1 MRSTCG
7 LFSSGSRRLEA
18 RAKKLV
24 WFGPGDFAADPMSP
38 PRILRV
44 AIIGCGSYGAEHAKF
59 LSACPA
65 VKLHAVADIA
75 EPRAEEFRRTYGAG
89 YATSDVGRIWADREI
104 DAVWICTQ
112 HHTHAPLAEAA
123 AAAGK
128 NFFLEKPLA
137 ITLADCDRIV
147 AAVERSGVIAAS
159 GFKLRFF
166 PAVIAAR
173 AFLEQPTLT
182 VAQVIDDHWPSDF
195 WANDPVQG
203 GGNVLSQGCHM
214 VDTVLHLHRSAPV
227 RVYAA
232 GGNRHHP
239 TREIVDTAAITV
251 TFSDGA
257 VASIAVGDCGVPPHA
272 SKFAL
277 QQSGGTRSFS
287 LYNRLNSLMTRE
299 DKQVTEHAAQPE
311 QGAAVIDAP
320 FIAAVAEGKASPV
333 TVQSARRTTA
343 VVLAAIESIR
353 SGQAVDLTASPWN
366 VAR

>member
-1 MRSTCG
+1 MST
-7 LFSSGSRRLEA
+7 
-18 RAKKLV
+18 
-24 WFGPGDFAADPMSP
+24 
-38 PRILRV
+38 PRIVRA
-44 AIIGCGSYGAEHAKF
+44 AIVGCGSYGAEHAKF
-59 LSACPA
+59 LSTCPA
-65 VKLHAVADIA
+65 VQLRAVADIA
-75 EPRAEEFRRTYGAG
+75 PARAEEFKQKYGAS
-89 YATSDVGRIWADREI
+89 YATSDVAKIWADQDI

-137 ITLADCDRIV
+137 ITLTDCDRIV
-147 AAVERSGVIAAS
+147 AAVERSGVLAAS

-173 AFLEQPTLT
+173 AFLTKPTLT

-203 GGNVLSQGCHM
+203 GGNVLSQGCHI
-214 VDTVLHLHRSAPV
+214 VDTVLHLHPTPPV

-239 TREIVDTAAITV
+239 ARDIVDTAAITL
-251 TFSDGA
+251 TFADGA
-257 VASIAVGDCGVPPHA
+257 VANIAVGDVGVPPHS
-272 SKFAL
+272 SKFAV
-277 QQSGGTRSFS
+277 QQSDGARSFS

-299 DKQVTEHAAQPE
+299 DKKITEHPAHPE
-311 QGAAVIDAP
+311 EGAAVIDQP
-320 FIAAVAEGKASPV
+320 FITAVATGGPSPV
-333 TVQSARRTTA
+333 TVQSARRTSA

-353 SGQAVDLTASPWN
+353 TGRAIDLTAAPY
-366 VAR
+366 AAAMRLP